1 MTTVLKKQQ
10 QQALGRE
17 EEFDFQSLTHF
28 NIQKGL
34 LFNKK
39 CKVHKIWPFHRKKRN
54 RNCPSRSALLDLL
67 DKDFKS
73 GLTEIIKKRTK

>member
-17 EEFDFQSLTHF
+17 EEFDFQTLTHF

-39 CKVHKIWPFHRKKRN
+39 MQSTQN
-54 RNCPSRSALLDLL
+54 MAL
-67 DKDFKS
+67 S
-73 GLTEIIKKRTK
+73 